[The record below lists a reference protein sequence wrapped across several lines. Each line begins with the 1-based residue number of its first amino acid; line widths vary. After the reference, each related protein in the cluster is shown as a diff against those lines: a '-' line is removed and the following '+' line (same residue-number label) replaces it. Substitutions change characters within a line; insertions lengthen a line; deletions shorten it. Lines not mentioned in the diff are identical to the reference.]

1 MSTDL
6 AESPAASTST
16 LPALEALAIVD
27 NATNGLP
34 SPTEKPEPNGD
45 EQDRSQQDEAEMSQ
59 EDLRAELEQIKG
71 EKEHL
76 ENQYRAL
83 LGKLTT
89 MRNTL
94 GDKLRQDAVG
104 LLLFWL
110 CSLSASAVS
119 PSYRLVIQSALGF
132 IAAVIL
138 RL

>member
-34 SPTEKPEPNGD
+34 SPTEKPESNG
-45 EQDRSQQDEAEMSQ
+45 EVQDEAEMSQ

-104 LLLFWL
+104 LLLFCLW
-110 CSLSASAVS
+110 CLSISAIS
-119 PSYRLVIQSALGF
+119 PSYRLAIH
-132 IAAVIL
+132 
-138 RL
+138 